1 MTSFIPNPNHTS
13 NHAHQ
18 ANLTYIYHDN
28 HLITNYSIH
37 LSWHLVKLA
46 YNLSWYLIKLAY
58 IDNDISLTQHT
69 SIDAS
74 HQPNIH
80 LSWHLLSK
88 HKPQHSSNHAYHH
101 IINPNMLSSYI
112 SSTNIHLASY
122 HISHPQQQRVNIKRS
137 HWECEDH
144 QEHVVQPN
152 TFMLIIKPCY
162 QTICMY
168 M

>member
-13 NHAHQ
+13 NHAYQ
-18 ANLTYIYHDN
+18 ANLTYIYHGN

-58 IDNDISLTQHT
+58 IYNGISLTQHT
-69 SIDAS
+69 SIMAS
-74 HQPNIH
+74 
-80 LSWHLLSK
+80 LSK

-101 IINPNMLSSYI
+101 IINPNVL

-122 HISHPQQQRVNIKRS
+122 HTSHPQQQRVNIKRS

-144 QEHVVQPN
+144 QEDVVQPN